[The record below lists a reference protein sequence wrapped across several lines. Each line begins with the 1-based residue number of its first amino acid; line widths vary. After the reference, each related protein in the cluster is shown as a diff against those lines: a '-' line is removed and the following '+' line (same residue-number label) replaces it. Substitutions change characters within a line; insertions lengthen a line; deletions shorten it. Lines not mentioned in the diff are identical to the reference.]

1 MRYYYSCK
9 TGRGIA
15 PFLLCENSS
24 RKVIIMKIAV
34 TSSGRDLES
43 EVDPRFG
50 RASYFI
56 LVDSESMAF
65 DVVENSQN
73 FNAPQGAGIQ
83 AAQIVADHGA
93 DVVISG
99 NCGPKAYK
107 TLSAAGI
114 QVMVSVAGTV
124 KEAVEGYRTGKLA
137 PAQAPNVEGHWI

>member
-1 MRYYYSCK
+1 
-9 TGRGIA
+9 
-15 PFLLCENSS
+15 
-24 RKVIIMKIAV
+24 MKIAV

-124 KEAVEGYRTGKLA
+124 KEAVEGYRTGKLET
-137 PAQAPNVEGHWI
+137 AQAPNVEGHWI